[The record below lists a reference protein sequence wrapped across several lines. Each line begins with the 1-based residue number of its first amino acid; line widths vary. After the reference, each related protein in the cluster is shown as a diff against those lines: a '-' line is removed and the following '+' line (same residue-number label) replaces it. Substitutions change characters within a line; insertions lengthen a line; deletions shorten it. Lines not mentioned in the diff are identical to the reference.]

1 MAMNFGPASN
11 EDDDEVLSEMN
22 TTPLIDVLLVLLI
35 MLIITIPIQTHAV
48 VLAMPAGNPPPP
60 TPPVVVNIDVDF
72 DGTLI
77 WNGETIDRAGLDAR
91 LAAATTEPD
100 QPEIHL
106 KPNKLVSY
114 KYVAGVMASV
124 QHHGLTKLAVIG
136 NDDPAE

>member
-1 MAMNFGPASN
+1 MAMNVGPASN